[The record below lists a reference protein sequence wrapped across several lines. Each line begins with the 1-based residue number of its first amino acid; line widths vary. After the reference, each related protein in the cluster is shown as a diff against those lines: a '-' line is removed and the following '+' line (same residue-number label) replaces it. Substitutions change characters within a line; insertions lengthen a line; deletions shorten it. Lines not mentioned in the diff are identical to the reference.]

1 MLFDDNVDSPINLNQ
16 KEQFDE
22 KFKKQKE
29 NQFNQID
36 DDNKSFDSFEN
47 DFKQFNND
55 RNGLY

>member
-29 NQFNQID
+29 IQFNQID

-47 DFKQFNND
+47 DFK
-55 RNGLY
+55 